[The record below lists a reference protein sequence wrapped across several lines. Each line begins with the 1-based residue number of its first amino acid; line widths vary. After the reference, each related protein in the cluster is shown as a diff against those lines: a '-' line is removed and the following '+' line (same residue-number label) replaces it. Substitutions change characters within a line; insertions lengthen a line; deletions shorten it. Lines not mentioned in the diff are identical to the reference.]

1 MRDVLKLKKKYQS
14 SRIDLFKKLAST
26 NDGFYFNKN
35 HTDLV
40 DTVVKEIVKGIYN
53 IYPIEDFS
61 LIAVGGYG
69 RHDLSPKSDVDLLF
83 IYKKSNK
90 NIN

>member
-61 LIAVGGYG
+61 LIAVGGTADMTCHQKVMLTYY
-69 RHDLSPKSDVDLLF
+69 LF
-83 IYKKSNK
+83 IK
-90 NIN
+90 NLIKI